1 MFCNQGAV
9 LKGAPHP
16 NAGQLLLEYMLSKE
30 GTDVVIADEAVYSF
44 RKNYKRPAKAAPYLF
59 DLNTTKL
66 LGLKDWIAAQK
77 KFKTVRDKWQAVF
90 Q

>member
-1 MFCNQGAV
+1 LLGNAGAV

-30 GTDVVIADEAVYSF
+30 GTDIIVADEAVYSF
-44 RKNYKRPAKAAPYLF
+44 RKNYKPPAKAAPYLF
-59 DLNTTKL
+59 DLNSTKL

-77 KFKTVRDKWQAVF
+77 EFKKVRDEWTTVF
-90 Q
+90 R